1 MSSVLIVED
10 DDDIAFGVARLL
22 ELLRFRVEKAA
33 DAAETLRKTAQT
45 TFDVILLDLGLP
57 DADGLSL
64 LSELIARDPTVP
76 IIVLTGRDDA
86 ANAVSALKLG
96 ASDYLT
102 KPTPGEAIHLA
113 ILRALER
120 SDLRRRIEASRRDPA
135 DARMIVG
142 DSPIWN
148 RTMRMLEAAAHA
160 RNTPVLLAGES
171 GTGKEI
177 AAALIHK
184 TSERAHGPY
193 VTVNASCFSPAL
205 LESELFGHEPGA
217 YTDAKTRRRGLF
229 ELADGGTLFLDEV
242 ADLPRELQPK
252 LLRAIEGH
260 PFRRVGGE
268 REVSV
273 DVRVVSASNR
283 SLSREVESGAFRADL
298 YQRLCVLEIGLPPLR
313 ERGDDVIQLALFFFQ
328 RLSAEMGLPQP
339 SLSPAVLQCL
349 IAYSW
354 PGNVRELRNV
364 IERALV
370 LAASREVTPSDLP
383 PEVTAAAHLPSLAA
397 PSSRA
402 TNGAG
407 NGAGYATLDETVR
420 RHVLAVYE
428 NRSRNLSQAA
438 RTLGISR
445 VALRRKLRLYGSK

>member
-10 DDDIAFGVARLL
+10 DEDIAFGVARLL
-22 ELLRFRVEKAA
+22 ELLQFRVEKAA
-33 DAAETLRKTAQT
+33 DAAEALQRTART

-57 DADGLSL
+57 DVDGLSL
-64 LSELIARDPTVP
+64 LSELITRDPSVP
-76 IIVLTGRDDA
+76 IIVITGRDDA

-102 KPTPGEAIHLA
+102 KPVPGEAIHHT
-113 ILRALER
+113 ILRSLER

-135 DARMIVG
+135 GAQLIIG
-142 DSPIWN
+142 DSPVWN

-160 RNTPVLLAGES
+160 RNTAVLLSGES

-193 VTVNASCFSPAL
+193 VTVNASCFAPAL

-252 LLRAIEGH
+252 LLRVIEGH

-283 SLSREVESGAFRADL
+283 SLSREVETGAFRADL
-298 YQRLCVLEIGLPPLR
+298 YQRLRVLEIELPPLR
-313 ERGDDVIQLALFFFQ
+313 ERGDDVIKLALFFF
-328 RLSAEMGLPQP
+328 RHLSAEMGLPQP
-339 SLSPAVLQCL
+339 SLSPAVLECL
-349 IAYSW
+349 AAYAW
-354 PGNVRELRNV
+354 PGNVRELHNV
-364 IERALV
+364 VERALV
-370 LAASREVTPSDLP
+370 LAPDREVTPSDLP
-383 PEVTAAAHLPSLAA
+383 AEVLSSARIHPSRTASTSIAA
-397 PSSRA
+397 
-402 TNGAG
+402 N
-407 NGAGYATLDETVR
+407 GYATLDEAMR
-420 RHVLAVYE
+420 RHILAVYE
-428 NRSRNLSQAA
+428 HRSRNLSQTA

-445 VALRRKLRLYGSK
+445 VALRRRLRQYGHGSD